1 MTRISEGT
9 QSAQRILRDIPSD
22 PLTYRFPRTREEV
35 YGVNCPI
42 EEPAQNNDTSDLGD
56 KVALVAGLLGI
67 VAVLLLQ
74 VLGCIR

>member
-1 MTRISEGT
+1 MTRISEGS

-42 EEPAQNNDTSDLGD
+42 HEQDDGPDFAD